1 MVGLIKEEL
10 YAKILKERG
19 IKTVAPEESIEA
31 TDMTEYDLS
40 AGQMSIWFLQQMKP
54 DSPVYNNPSAMKL
67 EGKVNSEALNQAV
80 SILTKEY
87 ETLRTGFRLDAGTP
101 VQYIKESIDCKIR
114 EIDCIGYEES
124 SVRQKMNELA
134 SEPFHLEED
143 ILFRVYL
150 LKVTEEIQYILINI
164 HHIISDGW
172 SKGILLKKL
181 SDIYGALVKEK
192 AWNVSRKRTHYREY
206 VKWQKDW
213 LASDAGKQSLQ
224 YWKETLEDRPAV
236 LNLAP
241 DKVREKIQ
249 SGKGGIIEFFVK
261 EETYCILK
269 DLCKNNSLS
278 PFLFLL
284 SVMNIYLYKYTVQ
297 KDILIGTPIA
307 GRSRQEFEDVS
318 GYFVN
323 SLVLRNKLDEN
334 QSFLSFAK
342 KVKKN
347 TVKAYQHQDIPFN
360 LLVEKLNPVRELSY
374 PPLFQVM
381 LQFDNSPVPEMNLG
395 NLTLKPVSLDTGVSQ
410 VDLSV
415 TFWEDERLLKGTF
428 EWDCALFDEDR
439 IVDMIASFK
448 NLLNDVIKQPEK
460 AICSYQILPQ
470 EQYQKMVYGWNETA
484 CELPKETVLEQLTRN
499 AVKRGSKIAVLH
511 GKQSISYQELEEKTN
526 QLSYVLKKK
535 GVCKGR
541 YVALCLESSIDY
553 IIAVYGILKAGGIL
567 VPMDTTYPEKRIQS
581 MMELLPD
588 PLIITAKKDAIKLIR
603 YKQQLHI
610 IESLLI
616 ENAKVQADIVQPQ
629 GLDTLCVIFT
639 SGSIGNPKGVELSY
653 DSMKNLVESFVKSY
667 DVTQED
673 HIMSISG
680 IASASFIGEIL
691 PAISHG
697 AMLVLPDMETVLN
710 VELLGNYME
719 EHKITILSTVPSMI
733 GRLNQSKCLPKCTR
747 VLLSG
752 GESLLPSHVDQMKN
766 VEIANG
772 YGLTESGICNTYKL
786 TKVEELGAER
796 TADVGKPVINNMI
809 YVLDKDRRPVPP
821 LVLGDIYVGGISLAN
836 GYLNQEEL
844 TRERFLE
851 NPFAEGR
858 LLKTG
863 DIGYFLPDGDLFFVG
878 REDRQ
883 VQLRG
888 FRIELGEIEKALE
901 LHAGVKEIAAVLLP
915 KEECLVVYYT
925 TQNGIRITGSQV
937 TYWLKE
943 QLPVYMVPKYC
954 ISLEQMPYNQNGKI
968 DYKNLPPVKEQEKK
982 HEVLKEQPQT
992 ENEKMIARIW
1002 RKYLKIENIGVNEN
1016 FFDIGGHSLLL
1027 SQVFY
1032 ELKQEIKTELKI
1044 VNLFQYPTIRQLAVF
1059 ISQEQEEK
1067 DEKKVK
1073 ERAAKQR
1080 NAYGKRL
1087 FKRD

>member
-1 MVGLIKEEL
+1 MIKEDL
-10 YAKILKERG
+10 YEKILRDRG
-19 IKTVAPEESIEA
+19 IKVGAADESIEA
-31 TDMTEYDLS
+31 ADMTDYDLS
-40 AGQMSIWFLQQMKP
+40 AGQMGMWFLQQMKP
-54 DSPVYNNPSAMKL
+54 DSPVYNNPSAMRL
-67 EGKVNSEALNQAV
+67 ETKVNLKALNQAV
-80 SILTKEY
+80 YLLTREY
-87 ETLRTGFRLDAGTP
+87 ETLRTGFRLDGGKP

-134 SEPFHLEED
+134 SESFLLEED
-143 ILFRVYL
+143 ALFRVYL
-150 LKVTEEIQYILINI
+150 LKVIEETQYILINI

-181 SDIYGALVKEK
+181 SEIYSALVEEK
-192 AWNVSRKRTHYREY
+192 PWNVSRKRTHYRDY
-206 VKWQKDW
+206 VKWQTDW
-213 LASDAGKQSLQ
+213 LTSEAGKQSLQ
-224 YWKETLEDRPAV
+224 YWEETLADRPTV

-249 SGKGGIIEFFVK
+249 SGKGGITEFFVK
-261 EETYCILK
+261 EETYNKLK
-269 DLCKNNSLS
+269 DLCKNHSLS
-278 PFLFLL
+278 PFICLL
-284 SVMNIYLYKYTVQ
+284 SVMNIYLYKYTAQ

-318 GYFVN
+318 GFFVN
-323 SLVLRNKLDEN
+323 SLVLRNKIDEN
-334 QSFLSFAK
+334 QSFLSFAE
-342 KVKKN
+342 KVKRSS
-347 TVKAYQHQDIPFN
+347 VKAYQHQDTPFS
-360 LLVEKLNPVRELSY
+360 LLVEKLNSVRELSY
-374 PPLFQVM
+374 SPLFQVM
-381 LQFDNSPVPEMNLG
+381 MQFDNSPVPKMNMG

-410 VDLSV
+410 VDLSI
-415 TFWEDERLLKGTF
+415 TFWEEERLLKGTF
-428 EWDCALFDEDR
+428 EWDSTLFDKDR
-439 IVDMIASFK
+439 IEDMIANFL
-448 NLLNDVIKQPEK
+448 NLLNSVIKQPEK
-460 AICSYQILPQ
+460 AISSYQILPQ
-470 EQYQKMVYGWNETA
+470 EPYQKIVYGWNETA
-484 CELPKETVLEQLTRN
+484 CELPEKNVLEQLARN
-499 AVKRGSKIAVLH
+499 AEEGGSEIAVLH
-511 GKQSISYQELEEKTN
+511 GMQSISYQELEEKTS
-526 QLSYVLKKK
+526 QLSNVLKEK

-541 YVALCLESSIDY
+541 YVALCMESTIDY

-567 VPMDTTYPEKRIQS
+567 VPMDTTYPDKRIQS
-581 MMELLPD
+581 MMEALPD
-588 PLIITAKKDAIKLIR
+588 PLLITAKKNAIKLIR
-603 YKQQLHI
+603 YKEQLHI

-616 ENAKVQADIVQPQ
+616 ETAKEQEEVVQPQ

-639 SGSIGNPKGVELSY
+639 SGSTGNPKGVELSY
-653 DSMKNLVESFVKSY
+653 NSMKNLVESFAKSY

-691 PAISHG
+691 PVISHG

-710 VELLGNYME
+710 VELLGNYMKE
-719 EHKITILSTVPSMI
+719 NKITILSTVPSMI
-733 GRLNQSKCLPKCTR
+733 GRLNQSNCLPECTR
-747 VLLSG
+747 ILLSG
-752 GESLLPSHVDQMKN
+752 GESLLPSHVNQMKN

-786 TKVEELGAER
+786 TKAEELGAER
-796 TADVGKPVINNMI
+796 IADVGKPVINNML
-809 YVLDKDRRPVPP
+809 YVLDKDKKPVPP
-821 LVLGDIYVGGISLAN
+821 FVLGDIYVGGISLAK

-863 DIGYFLPDGDLFFVG
+863 DIGYFLPDGDLIFVG

-901 LHAGVKEIAAVLLP
+901 SHTRVKEIAAVFLE
-915 KEECLVVYYT
+915 KEECLAVYYT
-925 TQNGIRITGSQV
+925 TQIGTQITDSHV
-937 TYWLKE
+937 THWLKE
-943 QLPVYMVPKYC
+943 HLPVYMVPKYC
-954 ISLEQMPYNQNGKI
+954 ISLDQMPYNQNGKI

-992 ENEKMIARIW
+992 EKEKMIAKIW
-1002 RKYLKIENIGVNEN
+1002 KKYLKIENIGINEN

-1032 ELKQEIKTELKI
+1032 ELKQEIKTELMI
-1044 VNLFQYPTIRQLAVF
+1044 VNLFQYPTIRQLAVY
-1059 ISQEQEEK
+1059 ISKEQEEK
-1067 DEKKVK
+1067 DEIEVK
-1073 ERAAKQR
+1073 ERGEKQR

-1087 FKRD
+1087 FKRN

>member
-1 MVGLIKEEL
+1 MIKEEL
-10 YAKILKERG
+10 YEKILRERG
-19 IKTVAPEESIEA
+19 IKTGASDKSIEA
-31 TDMTEYDLS
+31 ADMTEYDLS
-40 AGQMSIWFLQQMKP
+40 AGQMGMWFLQQMKP
-54 DSPVYNNPSAMKL
+54 DSPVYNNPSAMRL
-67 EGKVNSEALNQAV
+67 EGKVNIEALNKAV

-87 ETLRTGFRLDAGTP
+87 ETLRTGFRLDAGKP
-101 VQYIKESIDCKIR
+101 VQYIKERIDCKIR

-124 SVRQKMNELA
+124 SIRQKMNELA
-134 SEPFHLEED
+134 SKTFYLEED
-143 ILFRVYL
+143 ALFRVYL
-150 LKVTEEIQYILINI
+150 LMVTEEIQYILINI

-181 SDIYGALVKEK
+181 SDIYGALVKGK
-192 AWNVSRKRTHYREY
+192 GWNVSSKRTHYREY
-206 VKWQKDW
+206 VKWQTDW
-213 LASDAGKQSLQ
+213 LTSDAGKQSLQ
-224 YWKETLEDRPAV
+224 YWKETLADRPDV

-249 SGKGGIIEFFVK
+249 SGKGGITEFSIK
-261 EETYCILK
+261 EETYSKLK
-269 DLCKNNSLS
+269 DLCKNHSLS

-284 SVMNIYLYKYTVQ
+284 SVMNIYLYKYTAQ

-323 SLVLRNKLDEN
+323 SIVLRNKLDEN
-334 QSFLSFAK
+334 QSFLSFTG
-342 KVKKN
+342 KVKKSSLN
-347 TVKAYQHQDIPFN
+347 AYQHQDIPFN

-374 PPLFQVM
+374 SPLFQIM
-381 LQFDNSPVPEMNLG
+381 MQFDNAPVPKMNLG
-395 NLTLKPVSLDTGVSQ
+395 DLTVKPVSLDTGVSQ

-415 TFWEDERLLKGTF
+415 TFWEDQRLLKGTF
-428 EWDCALFDEDR
+428 EWDSALFDEDR
-439 IVDMIASFK
+439 IVDMIANFK
-448 NLLNDVIKQPEK
+448 NLLSCVIEQPEK
-460 AICSYQILPQ
+460 AIYSYQILPP
-470 EQYQKMVYGWNETA
+470 EQYQTMVYVWNKTA
-484 CELPKETVLEQLTRN
+484 CGLPEENVLEPFARN
-499 AVKRGSKIAVLH
+499 AVERGSEIAVLH
-511 GKQSISYQELEEKTN
+511 GKQCISYQELEEKTN
-526 QLSYVLKKK
+526 HLYYVLKEK

-541 YVALCLESSIDY
+541 YVALCMESSIDY

-581 MMELLPD
+581 MMEALPD
-588 PLIITAKKDAIKLIR
+588 PLLITAKRDAIKLIR
-603 YKQQLHI
+603 YKDQLHI
-610 IESLLI
+610 IENLLI
-616 ENAKVQADIVQPQ
+616 ENVKEQADVVQPQ
-629 GLDTLCVIFT
+629 GSDTLCVIFT
-639 SGSIGNPKGVELSY
+639 SGSTGNPKGVELSY

-667 DVTQED
+667 NVTQED

-710 VELLGNYME
+710 VELLGKYMK

-733 GRLNQSKCLPKCTR
+733 GRLNQSKCLPECTR

-786 TKVEELGAER
+786 TKAEELEAEGIE
-796 TADVGKPVINNMI
+796 DVGKPVINNMI
-809 YVLDKDRRPVPP
+809 YVLDKDREPVPP
-821 LVLGDIYVGGISLAN
+821 YVLGDIYVGGISLAN

-844 TRERFLE
+844 TRERFIE
-851 NPFAEGR
+851 NPFTDGR

-863 DIGYFLPDGDLFFVG
+863 DTGYFLPDGDLIFVG

-888 FRIELGEIEKALE
+888 FRIELGELEKALE
-901 LHAGVKEIAAVLLP
+901 LHAGVKETAAVLLP
-915 KEECLVVYYT
+915 KEECLAVYYT
-925 TQNGIRITGSQV
+925 TQNGTQITDSQV
-937 TYWLKE
+937 IHWLKE

-954 ISLEQMPYNQNGKI
+954 IRLEQIPYNQNGKI
-968 DYKNLPPVKEQEKK
+968 DYKNLPPVNEQEKK

-992 ENEKMIARIW
+992 ETEKMIARIW
-1002 RKYLKIENIGVNEN
+1002 RKYLEIENVGINEN

-1032 ELKQEIKTELKI
+1032 ELKQEIKMELMI
-1044 VNLFQYPTIRQLAVF
+1044 VNLFQYPTIRQLASF
-1059 ISQEQEEK
+1059 ISQEQEDK
-1067 DEKKVK
+1067 DEKEVK
-1073 ERAAKQR
+1073 ERGAKQR

-1087 FKRD
+1087 FKRN

>member
-1 MVGLIKEEL
+1 MVGLVKEDL
-10 YAKILKERG
+10 YERILRERG
-19 IKTVAPEESIEA
+19 IKTGVVEESIEA
-31 TDMTEYDLS
+31 ADMTEYDLS
-40 AGQMSIWFLQQMKP
+40 AGQLGMWFLQQMKP
-54 DSPVYNNPSAMKL
+54 HSQVYNNPSAMKL
-67 EGKVNSEALNQAV
+67 EGKVNLEALNQAV
-80 SILTKEY
+80 FLLTKEY
-87 ETLRTGFRLDAGTP
+87 ETLRTGFRIDGGKP
-101 VQYIKESIDCKIR
+101 VQFIKESIECKIC
-114 EIDCIGYEES
+114 EVDCIGYEDS
-124 SVRQKMNELA
+124 LVRQKMNELA

-143 ILFRVYL
+143 TLFRVYL
-150 LKVTEEIQYILINI
+150 LKVAEETQYILINI

-181 SDIYGALVKEK
+181 SEIYGALAKGDTWK
-192 AWNVSRKRTHYREY
+192 VSGKRTHYRDY
-206 VKWQKDW
+206 VKWQTDW
-213 LASDAGKQSLQ
+213 LTSEAGKQSLQ
-224 YWKETLEDRPAV
+224 YWKETLENQPAV

-249 SGKGGIIEFFVK
+249 SGKGGITEFFVQ
-261 EETYCILK
+261 EEIYSQLK
-269 DLCKNNSLS
+269 DICKNHSLS

-284 SVMNIYLYKYTVQ
+284 SVMNIYLYKYTGQ

-334 QSFLSFAK
+334 WSFLSFAE
-342 KVKKN
+342 KVKRSS
-347 TVKAYQHQDIPFN
+347 VKAYQHQDTPFN

-374 PPLFQVM
+374 SPLFQIM
-381 LQFDNSPVPEMNLG
+381 MQFDNAPVPEMNLG
-395 NLTLKPVSLDTGVSQ
+395 DLKLKPVSLDTGVSQ

-415 TFWEDERLLKGTF
+415 TFWEDGRLLKGTF
-428 EWDCALFDEDR
+428 EWDSALFDEDR
-439 IVDMIASFK
+439 ILDMITNFK
-448 NLLNDVIKQPEK
+448 NLLYEVIEQPED

-484 CELPKETVLEQLTRN
+484 CELPEENVLEQLARN
-499 AVKRGSKIAVLH
+499 GSEYGSEIAVLH

-526 QLSYVLKKK
+526 QLSYVLKEK
-535 GVCKGR
+535 GVYKGR
-541 YVALCLESSIDY
+541 YVALCMESSIDY

-581 MMELLPD
+581 MMEALPD
-588 PLIITAKKDAIKLIR
+588 PMLITAKKDAIKLIR
-603 YKQQLHI
+603 YKEQLHI
-610 IESLLI
+610 MEDLLV
-616 ENAKVQADIVQPQ
+616 ENVKEQADIIQPQ
-629 GLDTLCVIFT
+629 GSDTLCVIFT
-639 SGSIGNPKGVELSY
+639 SGSTGNPKGVELSY
-653 DSMKNLVESFVKSY
+653 DSMKNLVESFAISY

-673 HIMSISG
+673 NIMSISG

-697 AMLVLPDMETVLN
+697 AMLVLPDMETILN
-710 VELLGNYME
+710 VELLGSYME

-733 GRLNQSKCLPKCTR
+733 GRLNQSKCFPECTR

-786 TKVEELGAER
+786 TKAEELEANKISN
-796 TADVGKPVINNMI
+796 VGKPVINNMI
-809 YVLDKDRRPVPP
+809 YVLDKDRKPVPP
-821 LVLGDIYVGGISLAN
+821 FVLGDIYVSGISLAN

-844 TRERFLE
+844 TKERFLE
-851 NPFAEGR
+851 NPFAEGK

-863 DIGYFLPDGDLFFVG
+863 DTGYFLPDGDLFFVG

-901 LHAGVKEIAAVLLP
+901 LHAGVKETAAVLLP
-915 KEECLVVYYT
+915 KEECLAVYYT
-925 TQNGIRITGSQV
+925 TQNGTQIADSQITH
-937 TYWLKE
+937 WLKE

-968 DYKNLPPVKEQEKK
+968 DYKNLPPVKDQERK
-982 HEVLKEQPQT
+982 HEVIKEQPQT
-992 ENEKMIARIW
+992 ETEKMIARIW
-1002 RKYLKIENIGVNEN
+1002 RKYLEIENIGINEN

-1032 ELKQEIKTELKI
+1032 ELKQEVKTEIMI
-1044 VNLFQYPTIRQLAVF
+1044 VNLFQYPTIRQLAAF

-1067 DEKKVK
+1067 DEYEVK
-1073 ERAAKQR
+1073 ERGAKQR
-1080 NAYGKRL
+1080 NAYRKRL
-1087 FKRD
+1087 FKKN

>member
-1 MVGLIKEEL
+1 MIKEEL

-19 IKTVAPEESIEA
+19 IKTVASEESIEA

-284 SVMNIYLYKYTVQ
+284 SVMNIYLYKYTAQ

-347 TVKAYQHQDIPFN
+347 AVKAYQHQDIPFN

-460 AICSYQILPQ
+460 AICFYQILPQ

-697 AMLVLPDMETVLN
+697 AMLVLPDMEAVLN

-796 TADVGKPVINNMI
+796 IADVGKPVINNMI

-901 LHAGVKEIAAVLLP
+901 LHAGVKETAAVLLP

-982 HEVLKEQPQT
+982 HEVLKEQPRT

>member
-1 MVGLIKEEL
+1 MIKEKL
-10 YAKILKERG
+10 YEKILRERG
-19 IKTVAPEESIEA
+19 IKTGAVEESIEA
-31 TDMTEYDLS
+31 ADMAEYDLS
-40 AGQMSIWFLQQMKP
+40 AGQMGIWFLQQMKP
-54 DSPVYNNPSAMKL
+54 DSPVYNNPSAMRL
-67 EGKVNSEALNQAV
+67 EGKVNLKALNQAV
-80 SILTKEY
+80 FYLTEEY
-87 ETLRTGFRLDAGTP
+87 ETLRTGFRLEEGKP

-124 SVRQKMNELA
+124 LVRQKMNELA
-134 SEPFHLEED
+134 SETFHLEED
-143 ILFRVYL
+143 TLFRVYL
-150 LKVTEEIQYILINI
+150 LKVTEEIRYILINI

-181 SDIYGALVKEK
+181 SDIYGALVEEK
-192 AWNVSRKRTHYREY
+192 DWDVSRKRTHYRGY

-213 LASDAGKQSLQ
+213 IASDAGKQSLQ
-224 YWKETLEDRPAV
+224 YWKEALADRPDV
-236 LNLAP
+236 LNLTP

-249 SGKGGIIEFFVK
+249 SGKGGITEFCIK
-261 EETYCILK
+261 KETYCKLK
-269 DLCKNNSLS
+269 DLCKNHSLS

-284 SVMNIYLYKYTVQ
+284 SVMNIYLYKYTAQ

-334 QSFLSFAK
+334 QSFLSFAE
-342 KVKKN
+342 KVKRSS
-347 TVKAYQHQDIPFN
+347 VKAYQHQDIPFN

-374 PPLFQVM
+374 SPLFQVM
-381 LQFDNSPVPEMNLG
+381 MQFDNAPIPEMSLG
-395 NLTLKPVSLDTGVSQ
+395 NLTLRPVSLDTGGSQ

-428 EWDCALFDEDR
+428 EWDSALFDEDR
-439 IVDMIASFK
+439 IVDMIANFK
-448 NLLNDVIKQPEK
+448 SLLSAVIEQPDK
-460 AICSYQILPQ
+460 AICAYQMLPQ

-484 CELPKETVLEQLTRN
+484 YELPEENVLERLAGN
-499 AVKRGSKIAVLH
+499 AIKRASEIAVLH
-511 GKQSISYQELEEKTN
+511 GKQSISYQELEEKSN
-526 QLSYVLKKK
+526 RLSYVLKEK
-535 GVCKGR
+535 GVCKGS

-567 VPMDTTYPEKRIQS
+567 IPMDTTYPEKRIRF
-581 MMELLPD
+581 MMESLSIPL
-588 PLIITAKKDAIKLIR
+588 LIIAKKDAIKFIR
-603 YKQQLHI
+603 YKEQLYI
-610 IESLLI
+610 IENLLI
-616 ENAKVQADIVQPQ
+616 ENAKEHVDIVQPQ
-629 GLDTLCVIFT
+629 GLDTICVIFT
-639 SGSIGNPKGVELSY
+639 SGSSGNPNGVELSY
-653 DSMKNLVESFVKSY
+653 DSMKNLVESFGKSY

-697 AMLVLPDMETVLN
+697 AMLVLADMETVLN

-752 GESLLPSHVDQMKN
+752 GESLLPSHVDQMEN

-786 TKVEELGAER
+786 TKAEELGAER
-796 TADVGKPVINNMI
+796 IADVGKPVINNMI
-809 YVLDKDRRPVPP
+809 YVLDKDRKPVPP
-821 LVLGDIYVGGISLAN
+821 FVLGDIYIGGISLAN

-863 DIGYFLPDGDLFFVG
+863 DTGYFLPDGDLFFVG

-888 FRIELGEIEKALE
+888 FRIELGEIERILE
-901 LHAGVKEIAAVLLP
+901 SHAGVKETAAILLA
-915 KEECLVVYYT
+915 KEECLAVYYT
-925 TQNGIRITGSQV
+925 TQIGTQITDSQV

-954 ISLEQMPYNQNGKI
+954 IRLEQMPYNQNGKI
-968 DYKNLPPVKEQEKK
+968 NYKKLPPVKEQEKK

-992 ENEKMIARIW
+992 ETEEMIARIW
-1002 RKYLKIENIGVNEN
+1002 RKYLEIENIGMNEN
-1016 FFDIGGHSLLL
+1016 FFDIGGHSLML

-1032 ELKQEIKTELKI
+1032 ELKQEIKTKLMI
-1044 VNLFQYPTIRQLAVF
+1044 VNLFQYPTIRQLATF
-1059 ISQEQEEK
+1059 IRQEQEEK
-1067 DEKKVK
+1067 DEKEIT
-1073 ERAAKQR
+1073 ERGAKQR
-1080 NAYGKRL
+1080 NSYGKRL
-1087 FKRD
+1087 FKRN

>member
-10 YAKILKERG
+10 YEKILRERG
-19 IKTVAPEESIEA
+19 IRTGAAEESIESA
-31 TDMTEYDLS
+31 DMTEYALS
-40 AGQMSIWFLQQMKP
+40 AGQMGMWFLQQMKP

-67 EGKVNSEALNQAV
+67 EGTVNLDALNKAV
-80 SILTKEY
+80 LLLTKEY
-87 ETLRTGFRLDAGTP
+87 ETLRTGFRLDAGKP
-101 VQYIKESIDCKIR
+101 VQYIKESIDCTIR

-124 SVRQKMNELA
+124 LVRQRMNELA
-134 SEPFHLEED
+134 SEIFHLEED
-143 ILFRVYL
+143 VLFRVYL
-150 LKVTEEIQYILINI
+150 LRVTEETQYILINI

-181 SDIYGALVKEK
+181 SDIYGALVKGK
-192 AWNVSRKRTHYREY
+192 TWNVSTKRTHYREY
-206 VKWQKDW
+206 VKRQTEW
-213 LASDAGKQSLQ
+213 LASDAGRQSLE
-224 YWKETLEDRPAV
+224 YWEETLADRPAM

-241 DKVREKIQ
+241 DKIRAKIQ
-249 SGKGGIIEFFVK
+249 TGQGGITEFSVK
-261 EETYCILK
+261 EETYSKLK
-269 DLCKNNSLS
+269 DLCKNHSLS

-284 SVMNIYLYKYTVQ
+284 SVMNLYLYKYTGE

-334 QSFLSFAK
+334 LSFLSFAQ
-342 KVKKN
+342 KVKRSS
-347 TVKAYQHQDIPFN
+347 VKAYQHQDTPFN

-374 PPLFQVM
+374 SPLFQVM
-381 LQFDNSPVPEMNLG
+381 MQFDNAPVPEMNLG

-415 TFWEDERLLKGTF
+415 TFWEDERQLKGTF
-428 EWDCALFDEDR
+428 EWDSALFDEIR
-439 IVDMIASFK
+439 IEDMIANFK
-448 NLLNDVIKQPEK
+448 SLLNVVVKQPENE
-460 AICSYQILPQ
+460 ICSYQMLPQ
-470 EQYQKMVYGWNETA
+470 KQYQKMVYGWNETA
-484 CELPKETVLEQLTRN
+484 FELPDENVLEQLARN
-499 AVKRGSKIAVLH
+499 AAKRGSEIAVLH
-511 GKQSISYQELEEKTN
+511 GKQSISYQQLEEKTN
-526 QLSYVLKKK
+526 QLSYVLKEK

-541 YVALCLESSIDY
+541 YVALFMESSIDY

-581 MMELLPD
+581 MMEALSE
-588 PLIITAKKDAIKLIR
+588 PLVLAARKDAIKLIR
-603 YKQQLHI
+603 YKEQLSI
-610 IESLLI
+610 IEDLFN
-616 ENAKVQADIVQPQ
+616 ECAKEQTVVVQPQ
-629 GLDTLCVIFT
+629 GDHTLCVIFT
-639 SGSIGNPKGVELSY
+639 SGSTGNPKGVELSY
-653 DSMKNLVESFVKSY
+653 DNMKNLVESFAISY

-710 VELLGNYME
+710 VELLGHYME
-719 EHKITILSTVPSMI
+719 ENKITILSTVPSMI
-733 GRLNQSKCLPKCTR
+733 GRLNQSKCLPACTR

-752 GESLLPSHVDQMKN
+752 GESLLPSHIDQIRS

-786 TKVEELGAER
+786 TKAEKLE
-796 TADVGKPVINNMI
+796 AEMIANVGKPVINNMV
-809 YVLDKDRRPVPP
+809 YVLDKDKKPVPP
-821 LVLGDIYVGGISLAN
+821 YVLGDIYVGGISLAK

-844 TRERFLE
+844 TRERFIK

-863 DIGYFLPDGDLFFVG
+863 DTGYFLPNGDLFFVG

-901 LHAGVKEIAAVLLP
+901 IHAGVKETAAVFLLE
-915 KEECLVVYYT
+915 EECLAVYYT
-925 TQNGIRITGSQV
+925 THNGTQIMDSQINH
-937 TYWLKE
+937 WLKE

-992 ENEKMIARIW
+992 DTEKMIARIW
-1002 RKYLKIENIGVNEN
+1002 RKYLEIENIGIHEN

-1032 ELKQEIKTELKI
+1032 ELKQQVKTELMI
-1044 VNLFQYPTIRQLAVF
+1044 VNLFQYPTIHQLAAY
-1059 ISQEQEEK
+1059 IHQDQEEK
-1067 DEKKVK
+1067 NETEIK
-1073 ERAAKQR
+1073 ERGAKQR

-1087 FKRD
+1087 FKRN